1 MMRVGLVIFG
11 SLDLL
16 TGGYLYDRRLL
27 EYLRSQGDQ
36 TRVISLPLRTYP
48 RHLADNF
55 SPSLARRLASER
67 FDVLIQDELNHPS
80 LVMLNR
86 WLKAQAGYPIV
97 TLVHLLRSSERRTS
111 LLRHAYAVIEG
122 RYLDSVDAAIFNC
135 HTTRQ
140 AAERLVGRSIPGI
153 VAYPGCD
160 HMSVQLTDAEMAA
173 RARAAGPL
181 RVVSIANV
189 VPGKGLHDLVTALAR
204 LPAES
209 WRLTVAG
216 SLTTD
221 WSYVKR
227 LRYLIGR
234 LGIDANVHLLG
245 SVPNQR
251 IAEHL
256 GGGHLLALP
265 SSYEALGIAYL
276 EAMRFGLPVIATS
289 AGGAREVVA
298 DGREGFFVA
307 PGDVEALTNY
317 LRLLMTDRELLLRMG
332 LAARRRAA
340 CHPTWDQSFQC
351 ARELLCCL
359 VASHR
364 RRKHEETSL

>member
-1 MMRVGLVIFG
+1 MMRVGLIIFG
-11 SLDLL
+11 SLDTL
-16 TGGYLYDRRLL
+16 TGGYLYDRRLF
-27 EYLRSQGDQ
+27 EYLTSQGDQ
-36 TRVISLPLRTYP
+36 ARVVSLPLRTYP

-55 SPSLARRLASER
+55 SPSLVRRLTREH
-67 FDVLIQDELNHPS
+67 FDVLLQDELNHPS

-86 WLKAQAGYPIV
+86 WLRARAGYPIV
-97 TLVHLLRSSERRTS
+97 ALVHLLRSSERRAS
-111 LLRHAYAVIEG
+111 LLRHAYAAVER
-122 RYLDSVDAAIFNC
+122 RYLETVDASIFNC
-135 HTTRQ
+135 HTTRR
-140 AAERLVGRSIPGI
+140 AAEGLLGRSIHGV

-160 HMSVQLTDAEMAA
+160 HMGMPITETEVVA

-181 RVVSIANV
+181 RVVSVANV

-204 LPAES
+204 LPAEG

-221 WSYVKR
+221 RIYVTR

-234 LGIDANVHLLG
+234 LGLDANVHLLG
-245 SVPNQR
+245 AVPNQQ

-256 GGGHLLALP
+256 GRGHMLALP

-276 EAMRFGLPVIATS
+276 EAMRFGLPVIATA
-289 AGGAREVVA
+289 AGGAHEIVD

-307 PGDVEALTNY
+307 PGDVEALSEY

-340 CHPTWDQSFQC
+340 HHPTWEQSFQC
-351 ARELLCCL
+351 ARELLGCL
-359 VASHR
+359 VASHQR
-364 RRKHEETSL
+364 HRRKETSL